1 MITVF
6 RRNNRKGLSPLIAT
20 VLLIAFAIALGT
32 VIMNWSIQQAE
43 SSPIYEVCTD
53 ESDALKL
60 TFNNPGMDEIKGTL
74 SIGGQVVGNFTAEGK
89 QESSDYDF
97 SAYDPKKHSGEVVIT
112 IRGSRS
118 VGECGNQ

>member
-1 MITVF
+1 MITMF
-6 RRNNRKGLSPLIAT
+6 RRNNKKGLSPLIAT

-60 TFNNPGMDEIKGTL
+60 TFNNPSMDEIEGTL
-74 SIGGQVVGNFTAEGK
+74 SIGGQVVGDFTAGK
-89 QESSDYDF
+89 QESSHDNF
-97 SAYDPKKHSGEVVIT
+97 LAYDPKKHSGEVVVT
-112 IRGSRS
+112 IKGPGS
-118 VGECGNQ
+118 VGKCGTQ